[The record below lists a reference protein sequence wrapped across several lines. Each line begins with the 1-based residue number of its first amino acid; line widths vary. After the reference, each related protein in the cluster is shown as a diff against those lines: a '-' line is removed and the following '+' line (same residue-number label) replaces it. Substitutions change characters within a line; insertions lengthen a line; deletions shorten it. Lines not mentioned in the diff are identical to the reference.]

1 MATDPDRDGLAARV
15 VAAMYARDAA
25 SQAFGMS
32 IREVCAAR
40 VCVSMTVRADMTQAV
55 GTCHGGVIFS
65 LADSAFAFA
74 CNRFNERTVAA
85 GCGIEFL
92 HPARVGDVL
101 TAEAVEQAAMGRSG
115 IYDVRVSNQN
125 EETIALF
132 RGKSRRISGSTI
144 E

>member
-1 MATDPDRDGLAARV
+1 MEGDLDRDALAARV
-15 VAAMYARDAA
+15 VAAMYAQDAA

-32 IREVCAAR
+32 VREASANR
-40 VCVSMTVRADMTQAV
+40 VRVSMTVRADMTQAV

-74 CNRFNERTVAA
+74 CNRFNEKTVAA
-85 GCGIEFL
+85 GCSIEFL
-92 HPARVGDVL
+92 RPAFNGDVL

-115 IYDVRVSNQN
+115 IYDVRIANQKA
-125 EETIALF
+125 EVIALF
-132 RGKSRRISGSTI
+132 RGKSRRISGVII